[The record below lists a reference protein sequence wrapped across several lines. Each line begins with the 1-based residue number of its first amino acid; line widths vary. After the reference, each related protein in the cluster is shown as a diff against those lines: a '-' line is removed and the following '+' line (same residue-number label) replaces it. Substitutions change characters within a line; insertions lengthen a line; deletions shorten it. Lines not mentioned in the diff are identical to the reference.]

1 MSLGRA
7 AVLALVPWALTMTLI
22 LLHIHWSGIAGDGS
36 WSNYLWRV
44 SKIALILYGGMTGA
58 LVASRPHSREAR

>member
-7 AVLALVPWALTMTLI
+7 AVLAIIPWVLTMALI
-22 LLHIHWSGIAGDGS
+22 LLDIHWEGIAGDGT

-44 SKIALILYGGMTGA
+44 SKAALILYGGMTWA
-58 LVASRPHSREAR
+58 LVASRPHPRED